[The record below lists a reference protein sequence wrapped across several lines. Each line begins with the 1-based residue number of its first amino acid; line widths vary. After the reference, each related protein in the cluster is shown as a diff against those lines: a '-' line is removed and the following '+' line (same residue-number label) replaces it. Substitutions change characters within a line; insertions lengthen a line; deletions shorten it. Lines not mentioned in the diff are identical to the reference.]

1 MAHIDKYIITIII
14 TIIAI
19 ITIIITIIIIIKIK
33 IKIIGLRACL
43 SHPSFFER
51 GVFFL
56 SARIF
61 ELEIEGHH
69 SGAMLGIS
77 EDLGPGHPWWFV
89 NLPPV
94 GGVFPCLPVKTIEL
108 RLFRTYLINQLTN
121 QTIFNQPNVCFL

>member
-19 ITIIITIIIIIKIK
+19 IIIIIIKIK

-43 SHPSFFER
+43 SHPSLFSK
-51 GVFFL
+51 GVYFFL